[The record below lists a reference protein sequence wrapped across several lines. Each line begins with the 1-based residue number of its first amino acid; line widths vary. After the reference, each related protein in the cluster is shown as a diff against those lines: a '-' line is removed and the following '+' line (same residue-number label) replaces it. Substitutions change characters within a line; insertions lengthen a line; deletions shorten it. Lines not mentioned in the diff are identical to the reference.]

1 MDVLISGDFVG
12 KDLESLTVKAN
23 LIIIHIYFPAGGL
36 LTEGIVML
44 GETERSHFKL
54 PLPPPPDARVC
65 RWTDVLPS
73 KTMTH
78 NTTAFTAKIRN
89 VSGIP
94 GVHVWFLYGLET
106 VGKS

>member
-12 KDLESLTVKAN
+12 KDLESLTVEAN

-54 PLPPPPDARVC
+54 PSTPPPQMDGC
-65 RWTDVLPS
+65 PS
-73 KTMTH
+73 QQ
-78 NTTAFTAKIRN
+78 NN
-89 VSGIP
+89 DP
-94 GVHVWFLYGLET
+94 
-106 VGKS
+106 